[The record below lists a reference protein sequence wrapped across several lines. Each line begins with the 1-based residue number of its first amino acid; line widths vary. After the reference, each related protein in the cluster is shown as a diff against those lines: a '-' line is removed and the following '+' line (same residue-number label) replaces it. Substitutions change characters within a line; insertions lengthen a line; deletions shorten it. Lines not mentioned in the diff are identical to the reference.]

1 MIREEITKKYSPEL
15 ENLLLIL
22 TEFQNHNKEN
32 YIRDEDMAWIAEYLN
47 ITMSAVYGVVT
58 YYSMFSTVPR
68 GRFVIRVCRSP
79 VCSMMGSDTV
89 VTNLESHLRT
99 QEGLVSKD
107 GLFSYEQ
114 VECLGQCDKAPSM
127 MVNDEVYGHVTLQ
140 EIEKIISSLQKKI

>member
-1 MIREEITKKYSPEL
+1 MIREEIAKKYSPEL

-22 TEFQNHNKEN
+22 TEFQNRNKEN
-32 YIRDEDMAWIAEYLN
+32 YIRNEDMAWIAEYLN
-47 ITMSAVYGVVT
+47 ITMSVVYGVVT
-58 YYSMFSTVPR
+58 YYSMFSTIPR

-89 VTNLESHLRT
+89 VTNLKSHLGT

-127 MVNDEVYGHVTLQ
+127 MINDEVYGHVTLQ

>member
-22 TEFQNHNKEN
+22 TEFQNSNKEN
-32 YIRDEDMAWIAEYLN
+32 YIRDEDMVWLAEYLN

-58 YYSMFSTVPR
+58 YYSMFSTIPR

-79 VCSMMGSDTV
+79 VCSMMGSNTV
-89 VTNLESHLRT
+89 VTNLKSHLGM
-99 QEGLVSKD
+99 QEGLISRD

-127 MVNDEVYGHVTLQ
+127 MINDEVYGHVTLQ
-140 EIEKIISSLQKKI
+140 EIKKIISSLQKKI

>member
-1 MIREEITKKYSPEL
+1 MIREEITKKFSPEL

-22 TEFQNHNKEN
+22 TEFQNRNKEN

-58 YYSMFSTVPR
+58 YYSMFSTIPR

-79 VCSMMGSDTV
+79 VCSMMGSNTV
-89 VTNLESHLRT
+89 ITNLESHLGM
-99 QEGLVSKD
+99 QEGLVNRD

-140 EIEKIISSLQKKI
+140 EIEKLISSLQKKI

>member
-22 TEFQNHNKEN
+22 TEFQNRNKEN
-32 YIRDEDMAWIAEYLN
+32 YIRDEDMVWIAEYLN

-58 YYSMFSTVPR
+58 YYSMFSTIPR

-89 VTNLESHLRT
+89 VTNLESHLGM
-99 QEGLVSKD
+99 QEGLVSGD

-127 MVNDEVYGHVTLQ
+127 MINDEVYGHVTLQ